1 MCKMPDHIKRS
12 LNMILMLDK
21 KVSSRLHS
29 YLEAA
34 SKRSPYCRP
43 EAKTYGNFGLHTAF
57 GSGNRVAD
65 LHSPVALLGNSARP

>member
-34 SKRSPYCRP
+34 SKRSVQS
-43 EAKTYGNFGLHTAF
+43 T
-57 GSGNRVAD
+57 GSENIR
-65 LHSPVALLGNSARP
+65 